1 MARKGGDAMIRC
13 EDVLRELS
21 NYLDDEVDQT
31 LRQELEAHL
40 RGCKRCW
47 VLVDSARKTL
57 RIVAETNI
65 IDLPP
70 GFTERLRARLE
81 SGLGQL

>member
-1 MARKGGDAMIRC
+1 MIRC

-21 NYLDDEVDQT
+21 NYLDDDVDQD

-47 VLVDSARKTL
+47 VLVDSVRKTL
-57 RIVAETNI
+57 RIVAETTI
-65 IDLPP
+65 MDLPP
-70 GFTERLRARLE
+70 GFTERLKSRLFT
-81 SGLGQL
+81 GTGR